1 MKQRRTVKRLVTTA
15 ILFTLTGIAR
25 SRSQEEPD
33 SGVVFFFEAEETD
46 KFYGC
51 AHCYTPDYFGDQYSG
66 GQGPGLCYPLGF
78 VDFLPVPRG
87 KTLIVGY
94 GNGKAASNGVTIT
107 INNEA
112 VVNPDSLEP
121 EKWPKHKWW
130 FHLSE
135 EVHGELV
142 VDVSEYLTLDSNR
155 VRIQRP
161 TSSISIPVIDYIKV
175 LDTKVPV
182 DRKLPARTFPSPSIA
197 VVGGYVRVTGM
208 IRGVPFSIDILDP
221 MGRLLTSVSA
231 EAGGSAAVDVPLP
244 DKIAEG
250 IAIVRVRSGRGS
262 SAVRTMVKR
271 GAR

>member
-1 MKQRRTVKRLVTTA
+1 MKQRRIVKRLVTTA
-15 ILFTLTGIAR
+15 VLFTLMGIHL
-25 SRSQEEPD
+25 SWSQEELD

-112 VVNPDSLEP
+112 VINPDSLEP

-142 VDVSEYLTLDSNR
+142 VDVSEYLTLDSNLI
-155 VRIQRP
+155 RIQHTDSAPDFKHLHTSYRLYQSVEYESAGRP
-161 TSSISIPVIDYIKV
+161 GT
-175 LDTKVPV
+175 
-182 DRKLPARTFPSPSIA
+182 
-197 VVGGYVRVTGM
+197 TGKE
-208 IRGVPFSIDILDP
+208 IL
-221 MGRLLTSVSA
+221 VS
-231 EAGGSAAVDVPLP
+231 LHC
-244 DKIAEG
+244 
-250 IAIVRVRSGRGS
+250 RGRGIREGNGDPWDPVLCRCS
-262 SAVRTMVKR
+262 RSYGPPGDFGFR
-271 GAR
+271 GSRRQCRHARSLAG

>member
-1 MKQRRTVKRLVTTA
+1 MKQRRIVKRLVTTA
-15 ILFTLTGIAR
+15 VLFTLTGIHL
-25 SRSQEEPD
+25 SWSQEEPD

-51 AHCYTPDYFGDQYSG
+51 AQCYTPDYFGDQYSG

-94 GNGKAASNGVTIT
+94 GNGKATSNGVTIT
-107 INNEA
+107 INDEA
-112 VVNPDSLEP
+112 VINPDSLEP

-175 LDTKVPV
+175 LNTKVPV
-182 DRKLPARTFPSPSIA
+182 GREPPARTFSFPSIA
-197 VVGGYVRVTGM
+197 AAGGYVRVTG
-208 IRGVPFSIDILDP
+208 IDGIPFSVDVLDP
-221 MGRLLTSVSA
+221 MGRLVTSVSV
-231 EAGGSAAVDVPLP
+231 EAGGSAAMHVRLP

-250 IAIVRVRSGRGS
+250 IAIVRVRTNTGS
-262 SAVRTMVKR
+262 SAARTMVKC